1 LTLGDDGLGTLT
13 GLDPGAGTS
22 VVAVTVED
30 APGADAPTGDPILA
44 GELRSATATIEG
56 RLPL

>member
-1 LTLGDDGLGTLT
+1 VT
-13 GLDPGAGTS
+13 G
-22 VVAVTVED
+22 ED

-44 GELRSATATIEG
+44 GELRTATATFEG